1 MTQTAFQD
9 LLEGNHCWGCGR
21 DNPHGL
27 RIKSFWAGDEAVCEW
42 QPQPWHCASP
52 THVVNGGIIGALID
66 CHSIISAMA
75 QAGRAAGQELGPGVA
90 PIWYVT
96 GKLEIAY
103 HKPTPLGPPLLLRA
117 SFNVLNERRTEVRCT
132 LAVNDVVCASG
143 LVMAVRV
150 PSEWMESAA

>member
-1 MTQTAFQD
+1 MQPAFQD

-27 RIKSFWAGDEAVCEW
+27 QIKSYWDGDEAVCTW

-75 QAGRAAGQELGPGVA
+75 HATRAAGHTFGDSEST
-90 PIWYVT
+90 IWYVT
-96 GKLEIAY
+96 GKLDVTY
-103 HKPTPLGPPLLLRA
+103 HRPSPLGPALNLRA
-117 SFNVLNERRTEVRCT
+117 RFEVQSERKT
-132 LAVNDVVCASG
+132 LVHCSLSAQKGLCASG
-143 LVMAVRV
+143 LVLAVRV
-150 PSEWMESAA
+150 PVEWMHSA